1 MAPNNAEAYVRSK
14 ARERKKQAREM
25 IFAGL
30 VAILSAITAALSFS
44 GFLDTKN
51 KATDVVEVVVSSFG
65 KQYASADSL
74 NGLKAQLDALNSEIK
89 SLQQVKF
96 PSQPEVD
103 LAPIEA
109 RLSALSKRLSDLETA
124 ITSDPVKALTLPLMK
139 RDYENLSKAVL
150 QDKVSMREDLNRIWQ
165 FIFLCLGGLGSIG
178 VGLSVWWVK
187 SVSKQSDKP
196 A

>member
-1 MAPNNAEAYVRSK
+1 MALNNAEAYVRSK
-14 ARERKKQAREM
+14 ARERKKQAREVLV
-25 IFAGL
+25 AGL
-30 VAILSAITAALSFS
+30 VAVASGITAVFSFS

-51 KATDVVEVVVSSFG
+51 KASDAVEVVVSSFG

-74 NGLKAQLDALNSEIK
+74 NGFKVQLDALNNEIK
-89 SLQQVKF
+89 SLQQIKA

-103 LAPIEA
+103 LAPVEA
-109 RLSALSKRLSDLETA
+109 SLSALSKRLSDLEAA
-124 ITSDPVKALTLPLMK
+124 ITSDPVKALTLPLLK

-150 QDKVSMREDLNRIWQ
+150 QDKVSIREDLNRIWQ

-178 VGLSVWWVK
+178 VGLSVWWAK
-187 SVSKQSDKP
+187 NVSKQSEKP